1 MPKQF
6 NRFIK
11 GVWRFLSLN
20 LHTLLFLLGLILYQY
35 RRLYGRDDFGIAAS
49 GVLLVFVAI
58 LLNHETERG

>member
-20 LHTLLFLLGLILYQY
+20 LHTLLFLLGLILINTAVYMVGMI
-35 RRLYGRDDFGIAAS
+35 LGIAAS
-49 GVLLVFVAI
+49 GILLVFVAI

>member
-20 LHTLLFLLGLILYQY
+20 LHTLLFLLGLILINTAVYMVGMI
-35 RRLYGRDDFGIAAS
+35 LGIAAS

>member
-11 GVWRFLSLN
+11 GVWRFLTLN
-20 LHTLLFLLGLILYQY
+20 LHTLLFLLGLILINTAVYMVGMI
-35 RRLYGRDDFGIAAS
+35 LGIAAS

>member
-6 NRFIK
+6 NRFIM

-20 LHTLLFLLGLILYQY
+20 LHTLLFLLGLILINTAVYMVGMI
-35 RRLYGRDDFGIAAS
+35 LGIAAS

>member
-6 NRFIK
+6 NRLIK
-11 GVWRFLSLN
+11 GVWRFLTLN
-20 LHTLLFLLGLILYQY
+20 LHTLLFLLGLILINTAVYMVGMI
-35 RRLYGRDDFGIAAS
+35 LGIAAS

>member
-1 MPKQF
+1 VPKQF

-11 GVWRFLSLN
+11 GVWRFLTLN
-20 LHTLLFLLGLILYQY
+20 LHTLLFLLGLILINTAVYMVGMI
-35 RRLYGRDDFGIAAS
+35 LGIAAS

>member
-1 MPKQF
+1 MTKQF

-20 LHTLLFLLGLILYQY
+20 LHTLLFLLGLILINTAVYMVGMI
-35 RRLYGRDDFGIAAS
+35 LGIAAS
-49 GVLLVFVAI
+49 GILLVFVAI

>member
-1 MPKQF
+1 MSKQF

-20 LHTLLFLLGLILYQY
+20 LHTLLFLLGLILINTAVYMVGMI
-35 RRLYGRDDFGIAAS
+35 LGIAAS
-49 GVLLVFVAI
+49 GILLVFVAI